1 MGTTETIFIN
11 DNQATGNMV
20 ILINGSFGVGKT
32 TVAKLLAA
40 RMPKSILF
48 DPEVIGF
55 VLQHLSKF
63 IPLSGRGT
71 GDFQD
76 IPLWRKLTVITA
88 LALNKNTS
96 RTIIVPMTFS
106 NLDYL
111 NQIRSE
117 LLDKNI
123 TVRHVCL
130 TAPVEVVYE
139 RLGKRGVNSATPEG
153 AWIYPRAARCCEIH
167 TAAEFGEHINTNE
180 RSPAEIADDI
190 WKRIQDE

>member
-1 MGTTETIFIN
+1 
-11 DNQATGNMV
+11 MV

-40 RMPKSILF
+40 RIPKSILF
-48 DPEVIGF
+48 DPELIGF
-55 VLQHLSKF
+55 VLQPLSKF

-76 IPLWRKLTVITA
+76 ILLWRKLTAMTASALKKIT
-88 LALNKNTS
+88 N
-96 RTIIVPMTFS
+96 RTIIIPMTFS

-111 NQIRSE
+111 NQIRCK
-117 LLDKNI
+117 LLNKSI
-123 TVRHVCL
+123 TVRHLCL

-139 RLGKRGVNSATPEG
+139 RLRKRGVNSASPEG

-167 TAAEFGEHINTNE
+167 TAAEFGEHINTME
-180 RSPAEIADDI
+180 RSPVEIADDI
-190 WKRIQDE
+190 WKRIEDD